1 MKRGRLR
8 IRSRRGGEGE
18 ASSPV
23 MRKSQRACAA
33 GEWGRPPSSI
43 LFAGCSG
50 SPSSNPFFNLIHQRG
65 ICPPSPSPLLLPD
78 IAFPSRMSGLACI
91 VSRVMTRSKKGR
103 GWRFRD
109 WLITGRKKGG
119 CTFSFSAGDEEKG
132 CLCSH
137 ADVKIFFI
145 HQQLG
150 FGYSNSN

>member
-65 ICPPSPSPLLLPD
+65 ICPLPLPSPPPRYRVSIKD
-78 IAFPSRMSGLACI
+78 VGISVHCVARNDAFEKGEGVA
-91 VSRVMTRSKKGR
+91 VSRLTYYGEKE
-103 GWRFRD
+103 GWMYVFF
-109 WLITGRKKGG
+109 LCGG
-119 CTFSFSAGDEEKG
+119 
-132 CLCSH
+132 
-137 ADVKIFFI
+137 
-145 HQQLG
+145 
-150 FGYSNSN
+150 